1 MPSYGFHCNK
11 CNKSFEVMIIGR
23 KQADCKR
30 VVPNTSR
37 AVCPQ
42 CSNIVEERDYTGT
55 RLNKRFIKSMENT
68 AALIGAP
75 TFDKVFDRLSVD
87 GGRDDRK
94 VFVGGTISEEDVIVN
109 RANERFFVDDISC
122 DCNYCNRREHAPTDG
137 ELHQKELDK
146 SLGDIMMRTS
156 LDGRGLHNMTK
167 YNEATQQKQRDFQK
181 FLNDPDPDVTDVED

>member
-1 MPSYGFHCNK
+1 
-11 CNKSFEVMIIGR
+11 MIISR

-68 AALIGAP
+68 VALIGAP

-94 VFVGGTISEEDVIVN
+94 VFVGGTISEEDAIVN
-109 RANERFFVDDISC
+109 RANEKFFVADINC
-122 DCNYCNRREHAPTDG
+122 DCDYCNRIERAPTEG

-156 LDGRGLHNMTK
+156 LDGKGLHGMTK
-167 YNEATQQKQRDFQK
+167 YNENTQQKQRDFQK